1 MMLSDAIKAVTRF
14 DDLREESRTTIAS
27 TFSRSYIR
35 EQSLSACEQEDTEW
49 RHRDESFLRQL
60 RRQQRRSASAPA
72 SVLNSP
78 PPALSVPPRLKFP
91 PLPTL
96 KVRRTKT
103 SRCSR
108 STRRAARVPNTRTF
122 ASVATACSPSA
133 RASVVFRASRTT
145 RRSASACARSLVA
158 RGGSP
163 RAAI

>member
-78 PPALSVPPRLKFP
+78 PALSVPPRPKFP

-96 KVRRTKT
+96 KVPRTKN

-122 ASVATACSPSA
+122 ASVA
-133 RASVVFRASRTT
+133 
-145 RRSASACARSLVA
+145 
-158 RGGSP
+158 
-163 RAAI
+163 